1 MQFTGLGINPGG
13 VLLSHTVPR
22 AVPLAL
28 EGLTSEF
35 GMGSGMTPPTLPPK
49 RFESALHRAPAGH
62 VLEFYVSEC
71 FCVVMQ
77 IGQTL
82 LPTLISNLYDVCL
95 RVRKSR
101 TAD

>member
-1 MQFTGLGINPGG
+1 MLDGKEKPRELKSSRGFVVNPGG

-49 RFESALHRAPAGH
+49 TFRSSEMCHSDHWVGSH
-62 VLEFYVSEC
+62 V
-71 FCVVMQ
+71 
-77 IGQTL
+77 L
-82 LPTLISNLYDVCL
+82 LPTPVSNYQRFTLEIW
-95 RVRKSR
+95 KSR